1 MKEEVRGPKKRKW
14 ADKQQKD
21 MTREKLQL
29 VRKNTNSNIKLAREF
44 RRIKMHTN
52 LSDDSDQ

>member
-1 MKEEVRGPKKRKW
+1 
-14 ADKQQKD
+14 